1 MTPVSGSIEIDRPPA
16 QVFEYVA
23 AADRRGEWQDAVHD
37 VQVQTPEVVG
47 VGMEVLETR
56 QVPGGTR
63 TFRWRVTQYVR
74 PTDWGFDGI
83 DNPLNAFVHM
93 RFTPT
98 DNGSSTTVA
107 FQIDFRGTGLA
118 RLLAPLARLG
128 ARREVPHDLV
138 KLKRRLEE
146 R

>member
-1 MTPVSGSIEIDRPPA
+1 MAPVSGSIEIDRPPA
-16 QVFEYVA
+16 EVFEYVA
-23 AADRRGEWQDAVHD
+23 AADRRGEWQDAVRN

-63 TFRWRVTQYVR
+63 TFRWRVSQYDP
-74 PTDWGFDGI
+74 PTDWGFRGI

-98 DNGSSTTVA
+98 DKGTGTTVA
-107 FQIDFRGTGLA
+107 FQIDFQGTGLA
-118 RLLAPLARLG
+118 RLLAPLARRG

-138 KLKRRLEE
+138 KLKRKLEE